1 MKDQLRQA
9 WNITKE
15 LHREAWQVFKQRWP
29 WCLLGLVLI
38 LIGVAL
44 ILPHDK
50 AWLAELRQPEHVAR
64 SDEFTTV
71 QATARSL
78 SYWGDFFKL
87 NVIIL
92 GLGLPLALVFK
103 SCRWQRIVLAIT
115 FAALWA
121 GIAVN
126 ILRPGFGRPRP
137 STDAADGL
145 NPMTFS
151 SGYHSFPSGHAS
163 TAFATATAVTMVCPP
178 AAFPAYI
185 TAGGIAWS
193 RMQLNRHHPADILGG
208 FGLGTFW
215 GFLFGTAYRRTRGDK
230 CKAIQDS

>member
-1 MKDQLRQA
+1 
-9 WNITKE
+9 
-15 LHREAWQVFKQRWP
+15 
-29 WCLLGLVLI
+29 LGLVLI

-44 ILPHDK
+44 IVPHDK
-50 AWLAELRQPEHVAR
+50 AWLAELRQPEYITGT
-64 SDEFTTV
+64 DQFTPV
-71 QATARSL
+71 QAVARSL

-92 GLGLPLALVFK
+92 GLGLPLALIFK
-103 SCRWQRIVLAIT
+103 SRHWQRIVLVIT

-137 STDAADGL
+137 STEAADGL
-145 NPMTFS
+145 YPISFAH
-151 SGYHSFPSGHAS
+151 GYHSFPSGHAT

-178 AAFPAYI
+178 AAFPAYL

-215 GFLFGTAYRRTRGDK
+215 GFVFGAAYRRTRGEQYQAK
-230 CKAIQDS
+230 QGN